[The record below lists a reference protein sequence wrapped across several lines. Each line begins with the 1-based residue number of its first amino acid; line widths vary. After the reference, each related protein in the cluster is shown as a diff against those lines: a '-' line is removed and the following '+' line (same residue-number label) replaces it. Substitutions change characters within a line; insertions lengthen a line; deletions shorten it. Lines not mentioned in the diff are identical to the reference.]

1 MFYLIPSTMK
11 LKWEG
16 DWSWLILLPLRS
28 LSQAIKKSKE
38 FSSALA
44 LVDQSEGSVTCTFCK
59 QGHPSVSCGVV
70 TDIKARRNLLKW
82 EGRCFIWQGIALR
95 ARNGTFAQED
105 ITCQFARKPTA
116 VVSSWKVLLKE
127 GT

>member
-1 MFYLIPSTMK
+1 M
-11 LKWEG
+11 
-16 DWSWLILLPLRS
+16 
-28 LSQAIKKSKE
+28 
-38 FSSALA
+38 
-44 LVDQSEGSVTCTFCK
+44 
-59 QGHPSVSCGVV
+59 SCGVV
-70 TDIKARRNLLKW
+70 TDIKARRNLLKQ

-105 ITCQFARKPTA
+105 ITFARKPTA